1 MRTRRTL
8 FSLAALA
15 LLGSSWSPAAAQSPP
30 KVGEAVA
37 ARIDGPNGRVNLVR
51 AVLGTEGMSEASA
64 EVLKDWKLASGLA
77 TAVTTGATDVA
88 GATSIATLSN
98 VDLLAGLITARNI
111 VAMSTATV
119 NGANAAGSGFEGL
132 AIRGVV
138 LAGGDAVAPN
148 TRISLPGVG
157 YVILNEQVRQG
168 DVLTVTMIRV
178 VLEATSLAPKREL
191 VLASA
196 RSGR

>member
-1 MRTRRTL
+1 MRNRYP
-8 FSLAALA
+8 FIAAALV
-15 LLGSSWSPAAAQSPP
+15 LLGVAGSPGVAQSQ

-37 ARIDGPNGRVNLVR
+37 ARLDGPSGRVTLVR
-51 AVLGTEGMSEASA
+51 AVLGTGEMSEASA
-64 EVLKDWKLASGLA
+64 EALKDWKLASGLA

-88 GATSIATLSN
+88 GATSIATVSD
-98 VDLLAGLITARNI
+98 VDLLAGLVTARNV

-132 AIRGVV
+132 AINGVP
-138 LAGGDAVAPN
+138 LAVGDAVAPN
-148 TRISLPGVG
+148 TRVTLPGVG
-157 YVILNEQVRQG
+157 YVMLNEQVRQG

-178 VLEATSLAPKREL
+178 VMQATSLLPKREL
-191 VLASA
+191 VIASA